1 MGGAA
6 ATVPFGGDQDAAEYG
21 LKAVALNEIF
31 GAVGRHRQI
40 LADDRAAGPQNM
52 VAQPSGSLG
61 IVFEHAGA
69 EYRNGW
75 DAGAKRM
82 FMRQLVDAGG
92 ETADGGRSPF
102 AEAGADIARKKEAIA
117 ARLASADD
125 RDGRFGETRSEEHTS
140 ERQSRMRIS

>member
-1 MGGAA
+1 MRISDWSSD
-6 ATVPFGGDQDAAEYG
+6 VCSSDLPFGGDQDAAECG

-40 LADDRAAGPQNM
+40 LADDRDAGSQNM

-61 IVFEHAGA
+61 LVFEHAGA

-82 FMRQLVDAGG
+82 SMRPLVDAGG
-92 ETADGGRSPF
+92 ESADGGRSPF
-102 AEAGADIARKKEAIA
+102 ADAGDDLAR
-117 ARLASADD
+117 
-125 RDGRFGETRSEEHTS
+125 ETAP
-140 ERQSRMRIS
+140 ERAHV

>member
-6 ATVPFGGDQDAAEYG
+6 ATVPFGGDQDAAECG

-92 ETADGGRSPF
+92 ET
-102 AEAGADIARKKEAIA
+102 
-117 ARLASADD
+117 
-125 RDGRFGETRSEEHTS
+125 RSEERRVGKECVS
-140 ERQSRMRIS
+140 KCRSRWSPYHSKKNKLKINP

>member
-1 MGGAA
+1 
-6 ATVPFGGDQDAAEYG
+6 
-21 LKAVALNEIF
+21 
-31 GAVGRHRQI
+31 
-40 LADDRAAGPQNM
+40 M

-102 AEAGADIARKKEAIA
+102 AEAGADTARKKEDIA
-117 ARLASADD
+117 ARIANADD
-125 RDGRFGETRSEEHTS
+125 RDGRLGGAFAGAFQAHPARTAFEVHP
-140 ERQSRMRIS
+140 

>member
-52 VAQPSGSLG
+52 VSQLSGSLG

-82 FMRQLVDAGG
+82 FLRQLSDAGG
-92 ETADGGRSPF
+92 ESDDCGRSPL
-102 AEAGADIARKKEAIA
+102 AAPVAATARQQETNA
-117 ARLASADD
+117 ARIANDD
-125 RDGRFGETRSEEHTS
+125 DSPTALDRSCCEKRNTTVG
-140 ERQSRMRIS
+140 

>member
-6 ATVPFGGDQDAAEYG
+6 ATVPFGGDQDAAECG

-61 IVFEHAGA
+61 IVLEHAGA

-75 DAGAKRM
+75 DAGAKRD
-82 FMRQLVDAGG
+82 RKSGASGPSVSVREGI
-92 ETADGGRSPF
+92 GGRH
-102 AEAGADIARKKEAIA
+102 ILKKK
-117 ARLASADD
+117 
-125 RDGRFGETRSEEHTS
+125 T
-140 ERQSRMRIS
+140 